1 MAYSRF
7 VDSSSTHV
15 AGDPPVELGA
25 RDIVVATWD
34 LKRKRDWT
42 EFKGA
47 VQPTVLVGSGST
59 YTSGGDGA
67 AFIEGFS
74 SPREMRRTLSS
85 FDEPIASAIS
95 GSLDSSN
102 LPVILP
108 MYPNGVPRSNPRSFR
123 NSIPIRTMAGIGD
136 GMTEGF
142 GRLRRDF

>member
-7 VDSSSTHV
+7 VDSSSTHA

-74 SPREMRRTLSS
+74 SPHEMHRTLSS

-95 GSLDSSN
+95 GSLDNPN

-108 MYPNGVPRSNPRSFR
+108 MYPNGVTRMSWVPVLP
-123 NSIPIRTMAGIGD
+123 M
-136 GMTEGF
+136 
-142 GRLRRDF
+142 